1 MFAPEQ
7 QQQQA
12 APDST
17 ASLPQRWLPILKD
30 YIVSLG
36 FTLQQLEASGGAAVQ
51 GSKQLRIVLGRA
63 VLEAHTQLVA
73 ACAAAVDSTCNS
85 AGGLTDAAAV
95 QGGGHGSCGSA
106 ANNHAAAVQ
115 QLCSTGAGMVLADSL
130 ISFGSLL
137 CAALPTRFC
146 CNEPSCCC
154 LERPTE
160 LQLAAGKGSKCSAC
174 GTARYCGAADQRKHW
189 KQHKQVCKAVSAAAE
204 AAPAGKGKRGTRKD
218 KVA

>member
-1 MFAPEQ
+1 MWLLLAGRAHYTTGVALQASLLLGDSSAGSSSSSSTERAVGHQDQMFAPEQ

-85 AGGLTDAAAV
+85 G
-95 QGGGHGSCGSA
+95 
-106 ANNHAAAVQ
+106 
-115 QLCSTGAGMVLADSL
+115 
-130 ISFGSLL
+130 
-137 CAALPTRFC
+137 
-146 CNEPSCCC
+146 
-154 LERPTE
+154 
-160 LQLAAGKGSKCSAC
+160 
-174 GTARYCGAADQRKHW
+174 
-189 KQHKQVCKAVSAAAE
+189 
-204 AAPAGKGKRGTRKD
+204 
-218 KVA
+218 

>member
-1 MFAPEQ
+1 M
-7 QQQQA
+7 
-12 APDST
+12 
-17 ASLPQRWLPILKD
+17 
-30 YIVSLG
+30 
-36 FTLQQLEASGGAAVQ
+36 Q
-51 GSKQLRIVLGRA
+51 GSKQLLIVLGRA

-115 QLCSTGAGMVLADSL
+115 QLLCSTGAGMVLADSL

-146 CNEPSCCC
+146 CNERSCCC

-160 LQLAAGKGSKCSAC
+160 LQLAAGKGSKCSAL
-174 GTARYCGAADQRKHW
+174 GTARYCGAADKRKHW
-189 KQHKQVCKAVSAAAE
+189 KQHKQVCKAVAAAAE
-204 AAPAGKGKRGTRKD
+204 AAPVGKGKRGTRKD